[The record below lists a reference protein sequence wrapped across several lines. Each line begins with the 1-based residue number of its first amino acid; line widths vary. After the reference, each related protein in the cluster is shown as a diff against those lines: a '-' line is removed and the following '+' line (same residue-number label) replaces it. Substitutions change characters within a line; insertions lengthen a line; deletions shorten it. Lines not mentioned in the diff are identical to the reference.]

1 MTHSVGDRLAKQ
13 LAFLNEV
20 ERLKLIYRR
29 NKTIDQTRY
38 ENSAEHSW
46 HVALM
51 ALILAEHADVPDID
65 LFSVLKMLLIHDLVE
80 IYAGDTW
87 LYDTQAVLLQ
97 AENEASAASRLF
109 ALLPA
114 DQAAEFHHLWN
125 EFVAGATREAAFAG
139 AVDGLQPLMN
149 HLLSGDP
156 GAQDVPLSQHDVLR
170 RKHYIETS
178 SKALWNVAQEVIE
191 ASTNRGLYHR
201 DSPDDD

>member
-1 MTHSVGDRLAKQ
+1 MQRVDDRLTQQ

-51 ALILAEHADVPDID
+51 ALILAEHANETDID
-65 LFSVLKMLLIHDLVE
+65 LFRVLKMLLVHDLVE

-87 LYDTQAVLLQ
+87 LYDSQAVAVQ
-97 AENEASAASRLF
+97 AENETIAASRLF
-109 ALLPA
+109 ALLPS
-114 DQAAEFHHLWN
+114 DQAIEFHQLWR
-125 EFVAGATREAAFAG
+125 EFAAGITPEAAFAG

-149 HLLSGDP
+149 HLLSGSPD
-156 GAQDVPLSQHDVLR
+156 AQDVALSRQEVLR
-170 RKHYIETS
+170 RKLYIEAS

-191 ASTNRGLYHR
+191 ASTNRGLYQSDLHG
-201 DSPDDD
+201 D